1 MSAPSSMLPL
11 AAQDAALVAGTPYAP
26 SALLLSGGLA
36 PDVAR
41 DILWAVSAF
50 AARRAEY
57 ALYRAYL
64 AACRRE
70 AGFPPR
76 GTCYPRVS

>member
-1 MSAPSSMLPL
+1 MINRSMS
-11 AAQDAALVAGTPYAP
+11 
-26 SALLLSGGLA
+26 LLLDDL
-36 PDVAR
+36 
-41 DILWAVSAF
+41 
-50 AARRAEY
+50 RADGIGDP
-57 ALYRAYL
+57 L